1 MPSKLRNIWSCIDV
15 KITLGHY
22 LPKESF
28 VHRLDPRIKLFL
40 MALGIGVCF
49 QIESSLGLGLLPVLC
64 LGATIAAAIPMKR
77 MLMGITP
84 FLWLFIFTA
93 LLHVFMTPGEPLA
106 WLPHAT
112 WQGVQN
118 GIRVGLQLAFAIW
131 LSTLMTLTTSPL
143 DMVGALEWYMKPLK
157 YVHIPIEEIALL
169 VMLAIRFIPLLFE
182 ETDRILKAQKARG
195 VSLET
200 GGMLHKVRALIP
212 VLIPLLHGVFR
223 RADDLAVALTLR
235 GYTPGITRTRM
246 KAPMIK
252 PMDIVTL
259 IVASVILGLVA
270 LIY

>member
-1 MPSKLRNIWSCIDV
+1 M

-22 LPKESF
+22 LPRESF

-40 MALGIGVCF
+40 MGLGIGVCF
-49 QIESSLGLGLLPVLC
+49 RIDSAPGLCLFPALC
-64 LGATIAAAIPMKR
+64 LGATVAAAIPLRR
-77 MLMGITP
+77 MLTGVSP
-84 FLWLFIFTA
+84 FLWLFAFTA
-93 LLHVFMTPGEPLA
+93 LLHVFMTPGDPLA

-143 DMVGALEWYMKPLK
+143 NMVGALEWYMKPLK
-157 YVHIPIEEIALL
+157 YVHVPIEEIALL

-200 GGMLHKVRALIP
+200 GGMLHKVQALIP
-212 VLIPLLHGVFR
+212 IIIPLLHGVFR

-235 GYTPGITRTRM
+235 GYTPGIARTRM
-246 KAPMIK
+246 KAASARPV
-252 PMDIVTL
+252 DIVTL
-259 IVASVILGLVA
+259 FLASGLLGLIA
-270 LIY
+270 LM